1 MSAPTMPAHVDPLV
15 GWRLSQLELKYERLD
30 KEGSAGVQALT
41 SQVRQLA
48 ADFEAHERQH
58 KEEAK
63 AQVAARRWMVGIV
76 VALIGPLY
84 PIILIFSH
92 RGGI

>member
-1 MSAPTMPAHVDPLV
+1 MPAHVDPLV

-30 KEGSAGVQALT
+30 TKGSAGVQALAA
-41 SQVRQLA
+41 QVSQLA
-48 ADFEAHERQH
+48 IDFEAHERQH